1 MWACGYDYKTA
12 RQPLTGTKQS
22 TVGVNIMI
30 LVKAF
35 EFNKQTNKKSTYNVD
50 YIKAASQRQ
59 HLFS

>member
-35 EFNKQTNKKSTYNVD
+35 ESNKQTKKSTYNVD
-50 YIKAASQRQ
+50 SIKAAPQRQ